1 MLRPRYLFACV
12 ALFALMTA
20 CSSNVPT
27 SQNADVAAVRSVEA
41 AWVKDIATKDVDKFV
56 SYYSNDASVLLPNEM
71 MISGKDSIKAA
82 LKPMLAD
89 PNFALTFQST
99 RGEASKSGDFVY
111 LIGTYSMTSSSPTD
125 QKPVTDQGKYL
136 TVYKKQTDG
145 SWKAVA
151 DMVNSDLPARSE
163 RPQAA
168 PQPKNTKLKP
178 PPGSTGAA
186 VPEPAFADPSLRS
199 GQALKVGAT
208 LKLRHN
214 SEP

>member
-27 SQNADVAAVRSVEA
+27 SQNADVAAVRGVEA
-41 AWVKDIATKDVDKFV
+41 AWVKDIATKDVDKYV

-71 MISGKDSIKAA
+71 MITGKDNIKAA

-136 TVYKKQTDG
+136 TVFKKQLDG

-151 DMVNSDLPARSE
+151 DMVNSDLPARIE

-168 PQPKNTKLKP
+168 PQPKKHVTHRVTTRAHKRRR
-178 PPGSTGAA
+178 T
-186 VPEPAFADPSLRS
+186 
-199 GQALKVGAT
+199 
-208 LKLRHN
+208 
-214 SEP
+214 